1 MSPLFESRE
10 WTDLTLVLHGENDV
24 VLEEVP
30 VHKLILQAGSS
41 IFNRKITP
49 EVLST
54 GKLRVDNVDP
64 KIFKLMISYLYTGN
78 AAPSILDAI
87 PLQKLATEYG
97 LPYLTQICKDVLQGE
112 VTEDNALALFE
123 AGMAFADDDLIKS
136 SLQFI
141 CKNAQRILK
150 RKDFAELRMECLIE
164 IIQENELQVVNEM
177 EVFDA
182 VYRLPKNYI
191 QTTDKCPISI
201 NGLGTCVALLIC
213 FLVPPEKR
221 SSIPHGRF
229 SSSPRSWLLPEMERS
244 LANNSDQLRPPVPY
258 YPDVVYPLPPR
269 FSNPTATPPAYVR
282 NSYEPL
288 STSVPPNAH
297 LQPWSASPQPQP
309 MRPNLTQRLEQHRP
323 MGDFHFSSFHDHRN
337 NYFQ

>member
-182 VYRLPKNYI
+182 VYRWGEAECIRQKLDI
-191 QTTDKCPISI
+191 TDKKVFRKIIS
-201 NGLGTCVALLIC
+201 
-213 FLVPPEKR
+213 K
-221 SSIPHGRF
+221 
-229 SSSPRSWLLPEMERS
+229 
-244 LANNSDQLRPPVPY
+244 
-258 YPDVVYPLPPR
+258 PL
-269 FSNPTATPPAYVR
+269 
-282 NSYEPL
+282 
-288 STSVPPNAH
+288 TSVRFP
-297 LQPWSASPQPQP
+297 LMDSERVSP
-309 MRPNLTQRLEQHRP
+309 
-323 MGDFHFSSFHDHRN
+323 S
-337 NYFQ
+337 